1 LSGAAPLAA
10 PLFELSDQSVL
21 QASARG
27 IIFLVLID
35 HQAVNRF
42 PENQFLR
49 DGPNQAALL
58 HKMPDQMIPTQS
70 EREGWR

>member
-1 LSGAAPLAA
+1 
-10 PLFELSDQSVL
+10 
-21 QASARG
+21 
-27 IIFLVLID
+27 
-35 HQAVNRF
+35 VNRF